1 MSLNLQDP
9 NVQNMMNRW
18 CCGNAD
24 ATRLLL
30 QMSQLAR
37 EVDDLVDV
45 GGDVQDR
52 ITTILELSL
61 VHIAA
66 NPFYMRFAGP
76 MSAVI
81 FEMLTYWRLGDQF
94 KKSDDEKKQIF
105 GFVYREST
113 DRLAVVV
120 AGLLGGSDHAKSVAE
135 ELYAM
140 THGKS
145 KETLA
150 DWLAE
155 EQQDGNVQR
164 SERS

>member
-9 NVQNMMNRW
+9 NVQQMILRW
-18 CCGNAD
+18 CKGDED
-24 ATRLLL
+24 AARLVI
-30 QMSQLAR
+30 QMATLAR

-52 ITTILELSL
+52 ASTILELSL
-61 VHIAA
+61 IHIAG
-66 NPFYMRFAGP
+66 NPFFMRFNGV

-81 FEMLTYWRLGDQF
+81 FEMITYWRLGDQF
-94 KKSDDEKKQIF
+94 QNSNDEKKQMF

-113 DRLAVVV
+113 DRIAVVI
-120 AGLLGGSDHAKSVAE
+120 AGLLGGTDHAKSVAE
-135 ELYAM
+135 EVYEA
-140 THGKS
+140 THAQS

-155 EQQDGNVQR
+155 KQRVEDGHL
-164 SERS
+164 S